1 MKMSEENHNLKF
13 TDHQEQ
19 LADGKTQP
27 FAPTL
32 PESNEAP
39 ARLAH
44 ELANLLDGSLRN
56 VGLAINTLKTDEQHI
71 KDEDVQHRLEI
82 ASNAMQQMAMLIRR
96 WMTRSHTPDRL
107 HAQTQTIEQ
116 TVEHAIRL
124 LTPAAKMRKISIQ
137 IQLDDDVCPLPAGP
151 LYPIIANAVRNSIEA
166 INTDMIN
173 RPGRAH
179 GNILITGELHQGN
192 IILRISDNGPGFDPI
207 LLDSKGQ
214 IRYGVTTKDS
224 GYGLGLSLSREI
236 VDRLDGNMYVGL
248 PDEPS
253 EYRGAEM
260 IVRFPLSKLKELTSE
275 PLSN

>member
-1 MKMSEENHNLKF
+1 MMMSKDTPNLKLTHGF
-13 TDHQEQ
+13 D
-19 LADGKTQP
+19 ADNTEP
-27 FAPTL
+27 DTVASAPKL
-32 PESNEAP
+32 PQSDEAP

-56 VGLAINTLKTDEQHI
+56 VGLAITTLKTDGEHL
-71 KDEDVQHRLEI
+71 KDEDVQHRLEV

-107 HAQTQTIEQ
+107 HAQTQTIAQ

-124 LTPAAKMRKISIQ
+124 LTPAARMRNIDIKIQ
-137 IQLDDDVCPLPAGP
+137 IEDNIAKLPAGP
-151 LYPIIANAVRNSIEA
+151 IYPIIANAVRNSIEA
-166 INTDMIN
+166 INGDMIR
-173 RPGRAH
+173 RPGRAR
-179 GNILITGELHQGN
+179 GIIQVMGEQVQGQVV
-192 IILRISDNGPGFDPI
+192 LRVSDNGPGFDPT
-207 LLDSKGQ
+207 LLDPNGQ

-236 VDRLDGNMYVGL
+236 VDRLEGQMFVGL

-260 IVRFPLSKLKELTSE
+260 IVRFPASKLQEFQK
-275 PLSN
+275 